1 MNKKYLVFHVG
12 EIHSPEQS
20 DNVDIGHPPM
30 CWYKEEI
37 DGLYNVC
44 VLYIQKQLDT
54 QSTFTL
60 QLKF

>member
-37 DGLYNVC
+37 DGL
-44 VLYIQKQLDT
+44 
-54 QSTFTL
+54 
-60 QLKF
+60 